1 MSNMNE
7 KMFAVQVTDTQEVRL
22 LSCDPEK
29 DLFDIGRKAIGCE
42 WIELVEPDLLADH
55 HLIMMID
62 EEGKFKD
69 KCYVNCITSHL
80 YGSEQHGDPIVGN
93 AVIVKDCD
101 EHLELMT
108 ESEAKQL
115 VTVLEAS
122 RAESIEKV
130 AKAFGL
136 RPISTMNRENTEKK
150 NRQPCRGQPEE
161 R

>member
-1 MSNMNE
+1 MSYMNE
-7 KMFAVQVTDTQEVRL
+7 KMFAVQVTDTQEVKL
-22 LSCDPEK
+22 LPCDPEK
-29 DLFDIGRKAIGCE
+29 DLCDIGCEAIGCD
-42 WIELVEPDLLADH
+42 WIEMVELNSLADH
-55 HLIMMID
+55 HLIMIID
-62 EEGKFKD
+62 EEGKFKE
-69 KCYVNCITSHL
+69 KCYVNCIASHL

-93 AVIVKDCD
+93 VVIVKDCD
-101 EHLELMT
+101 ENLEPMT
-108 ESEAKQL
+108 EKEAKQL

-136 RPISTMNRENTEKK
+136 RPISSMSRENAEKK